1 MARKSF
7 TTTVDEDL
15 QKAFKKAC
23 IEKDEKMNDVL
34 EAFMHSYING
44 EFIIKKEVRYTLQKG
59 K

>member
-15 QKAFKKAC
+15 QKAFKKSC
-23 IEKDEKMNDVL
+23 IERDEKMNDVL
-34 EAFMHSYING
+34 EAFMHSYINE
-44 EFIIKKEVRYTLQKG
+44 EFVIKKEVKYTLQKG